1 MLVGIACFEFQ
12 AVVDARVEGRSHHKL
27 TGNVVAAEAFAL
39 IGVAFAETLRTIV
52 QILDHKARVLPAV
65 AHGGVGFER
74 IVATV
79 GRIEAGGEA
88 LRHGC
93 RNQVHGTARGEG
105 AILYLAAAFE
115 HFDGLHARH
124 IGEVVGCRCGVR
136 RGGNENAV
144 FHEGDAFASFCFRS
158 AQTDVGT
165 QSEAVF
171 LVDIDARHT
180 FEQAVDVG
188 VAHALNFLRRDVV
201 G

>member
-1 MLVGIACFEFQ
+1 MLVGIARFEFQ
-12 AVVDARVEGRSHHKL
+12 AVVNARVEGRSHHKL

-39 IGVAFAETLRTIV
+39 IGVAFAEALRTIV
-52 QILDHKARVLPAV
+52 QILEHKARVLPAV

-88 LRHGC
+88 LRHGGGHE
-93 RNQVHGTARGEG
+93 VHGTARGEG
-105 AILYLAAAFE
+105 AILHLAAAFE

-124 IGEVVGCRCGVR
+124 IGEVIGGRCGVR

-144 FHEGDAFASFCFRS
+144 FHEGDAFASFGFRS

-165 QSEAVF
+165 QAEAVF